1 MGLCFVPESQLLL
14 EEGNLEF
21 LAAACHLVTP
31 SPVTVTEESEPGYS
45 EEKLCLVL
53 VQVKPSLLVSLGA
66 GGQPEECISQ
76 PGSPVAVSHL

>member
-21 LAAACHLVTP
+21 LAAACHL
-31 SPVTVTEESEPGYS
+31 VTVTEESEPGYS

-76 PGSPVAVSHL
+76 PGSPAAVSHL